1 MAIPEGYTKLGLVGY
16 SDKGTYTAEA
26 TYNRYNVVLYNGSTY
41 VALKDGLTGVEPS
54 DDKVN
59 WKYFARGFE
68 AEDAAEIEV
77 TDTYGVTDEEPTSAG
92 GLTKKTIL
100 QTWLDKVADRII
112 NKLVAND
119 NFQTKL
125 MQFLVNNGTTNLE
138 GFGLDARFGK
148 TLQDQISELNAKA
161 NASITIEN
169 NTDFLSLDSGMYRYS
184 TWSSDTPST
193 SPIYNTQG
201 AMMLVKTSS
210 AAYVTCISEVG
221 KIYMFTYTDTEGR
234 KNQYVLTGQTLS

>member
-161 NASITIEN
+161 LIPRRTFTADADANQLTEPGLYRIVTSFPVANCLETN
-169 NTDFLSLDSGMYRYS
+169 GFLCNIPGG
-184 TWSSDTPST
+184 DTLNGVA
-193 SPIYNTQG
+193 I
-201 AMMLVKTSS
+201 
-210 AAYVTCISEVG
+210 
-221 KIYMFTYTDTEGR
+221 
-234 KNQYVLTGQTLS
+234 QYTLSWNGQNLRVRTYWTSWSEWRSISAQ

>member
-68 AEDAAEIEV
+68 AEDAAEIEA
-77 TDTYGVTDEEPTSAG
+77 TDTYGVTDEEPTPAG

-148 TLQDQISELNAKA
+148 TLQDQISELNA
-161 NASITIEN
+161 NMSE
-169 NTDFLSLDSGMYRYS
+169 LSLNDYLIQNRQVDDM
-184 TWSSDTPST
+184 DENEL
-193 SPIYNTQG
+193 IYNGFYTVVGATANSPFNNSAHALFVCGNNSLYVTQIAIQFIDG
-201 AMMLVKTSS
+201 AMKKR
-210 AAYVTCISEVG
+210 TCESGTWGSWTTI
-221 KIYMFTYTDTEGR
+221 
-234 KNQYVLTGQTLS
+234 

>member
-68 AEDAAEIEV
+68 AEDAAEIEA
-77 TDTYGVTDEEPTSAG
+77 TDTYGVTDDEPTPAG
-92 GLTKKTIL
+92 GLTNKTIL

-125 MQFLVNNGTTNLE
+125 MEYIVNNGTANLA
-138 GFGLDARFGK
+138 GFVMDARQGNPNIEGSLAK
-148 TLQDQISELNAKA
+148 QISELNAKLPTA
-161 NASITIEN
+161 NQYDMWNCSSFDDNGDEYQLIAT
-169 NTDFLSLDSGMYRYS
+169 TDGLKLNKIPLSGD
-184 TWSSDTPST
+184 PST
-193 SPIYNTQG
+193 IWI
-201 AMMLVKTSS
+201 
-210 AAYVTCISEVG
+210 IS
-221 KIYMFTYTDTEGR
+221 K
-234 KNQYVLTGQTLS
+234 